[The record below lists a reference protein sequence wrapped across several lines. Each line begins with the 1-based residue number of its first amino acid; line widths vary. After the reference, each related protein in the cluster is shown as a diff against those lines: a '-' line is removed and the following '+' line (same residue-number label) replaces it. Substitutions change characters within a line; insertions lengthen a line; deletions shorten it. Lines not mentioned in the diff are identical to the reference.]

1 MSAKSYEVLS
11 EALKLSPV
19 ERAELVEKILSS
31 FEFPDRK
38 KIDELW
44 ANEVEDRIEAYER
57 GDISSASARKVFE
70 DIEGSKKRVKY
81 L

>member
-19 ERAELVEKILSS
+19 ERAELVEKIISS

-44 ANEVEDRIEAYER
+44 ANEVEDCIEAYER
-57 GDISSASARKVFE
+57 GDISSTSAKKIFE
-70 DIEGSKKRVKY
+70 DIEGSKNR
-81 L
+81 

>member
-44 ANEVEDRIEAYER
+44 ANEVEDRTEAYER
-57 GDISSASARKVFE
+57 GDISSASASKVFE
-70 DIEGSKKRVKY
+70 DIEGSKKR
-81 L
+81 

>member
-1 MSAKSYEVLS
+1 MSEKSCEVLS

-44 ANEVEDRIEAYER
+44 TNEVEDRIESFER
-57 GDISSASARKVFE
+57 GDISSTSVRKVVE
-70 DIEGSKKRVKY
+70 DIEGGKKRIKY